1 LQNEVKHA
9 TIISIMSGLSPQPY
23 KGSHDFYPEE
33 MRVRGYIFGKWRKV
47 VEGFGYEAYDAPLLE
62 PLEIYAAKTGQEIVN
77 EQTYQFTDRGGRN
90 VAIRPEMT
98 PSVSRMVA
106 ARRQELGYPVRW
118 YNIAQFMRYERPQR
132 GREREFWQLNAD
144 IFGVDG
150 VTADAEIIVM
160 ADRIMR
166 SFGATKDMYTIR
178 VNNRR
183 MINLMMSEYLGL
195 DVVQSQLMIKLFDRK
210 DKLAREDFDQQAR
223 DIFGPEQQHE
233 GMQKIGKLL
242 EATTMAGLPKELL
255 DSDVVREVQELFT
268 LLHEAGVENAG
279 FDISLMRGF
288 DYYTGMVFEVFDNH
302 PDNNRAM
309 FGGGRYDGLVG
320 LFGAEPV
327 PTVGFAPGLTMMQLF
342 LEIHGLLPEFVSTTD
357 VYMVVLGDIQKP
369 ARKLADEL
377 REEGVRVA
385 IDMTG
390 RSIDKQ
396 IRTAV
401 KQKINYLLFVGEHEI
416 RDEMYKLK
424 DVASETEQELSLER
438 VVSTVIDRRRQQRN
452 SRLRSRDELDV

>member
-1 LQNEVKHA
+1 
-9 TIISIMSGLSPQPY
+9 M
-23 KGSHDFYPEE
+23 
-33 MRVRGYIFGKWRKV
+33 RGYIFGKWRKV

-195 DVVQSQLMIKLFDRK
+195 DVVQSQLISSCLTAKTSSREK
-210 DKLAREDFDQQAR
+210 ISISKHVISSVPSNSTKACKRLANYSKRPR
-223 DIFGPEQQHE
+223 W
-233 GMQKIGKLL
+233 
-242 EATTMAGLPKELL
+242 
-255 DSDVVREVQELFT
+255 
-268 LLHEAGVENAG
+268 
-279 FDISLMRGF
+279 
-288 DYYTGMVFEVFDNH
+288 
-302 PDNNRAM
+302 
-309 FGGGRYDGLVG
+309 
-320 LFGAEPV
+320 
-327 PTVGFAPGLTMMQLF
+327 
-342 LEIHGLLPEFVSTTD
+342 
-357 VYMVVLGDIQKP
+357 P
-369 ARKLADEL
+369 ACR
-377 REEGVRVA
+377 R
-385 IDMTG
+385 
-390 RSIDKQ
+390 
-396 IRTAV
+396 
-401 KQKINYLLFVGEHEI
+401 NYLIVMSSAKSKSSSHC
-416 RDEMYKLK
+416 YTKL
-424 DVASETEQELSLER
+424 
-438 VVSTVIDRRRQQRN
+438 VSRMPALT
-452 SRLRSRDELDV
+452 SA